1 MATLVTGG
9 TGFVGSNI
17 VRALAE
23 RGHEVLVLDLEGPS
37 ELLQRYVAPWAQR
50 ISFVQGS
57 VLDVDALHS
66 LGLNRSI
73 DKVVHAAYY
82 TPGSRE
88 ASDSKRVLETNIM
101 GTINVLDHA
110 REIGVNRFLFV
121 SSGGI
126 YGDMLSPGSQVEDAP
141 LLPSRLYRIS
151 KFACERIVERYHEI
165 HAMDTVSVRLGA
177 PYGPM
182 ERATDFNLNTS
193 LLFEW
198 TGKAMRGEP
207 IEVGPTVGGKAT
219 FVTDIAQ
226 GLCTVLDAPFLP
238 HRLYNLENPNYY
250 PISEVVSALL
260 AAYPDTSCVE
270 PMPTDAELGPG
281 MDMDVSRIKEDF
293 GFEAGI
299 SVCDGLKTYAQW
311 RVENDF
317 RD

>member
-9 TGFVGSNI
+9 TGFVGSNV

-23 RGHEVLVLDLEGPS
+23 RGHDVLVLDLDGPS
-37 ELLQRYVAPWAQR
+37 ALMERYIGPWAER
-50 ISFVQGS
+50 ITFVQGS
-57 VLDVDALHS
+57 VLDMDALGGLS
-66 LGLNRSI
+66 LNHSI
-73 DKVVHAAYY
+73 DRVVHGAYY

-101 GTINVLDHA
+101 GTINVLDLA
-110 REIGVNRFLFV
+110 REIGVDRFLFV

-126 YGDMLSPGSQVEDAP
+126 YGDMLSPGPQVEDTP

-151 KFACERIVERYHEI
+151 KFACGRIVERYHEI
-165 HAMDTVSVRLGA
+165 HTMDTVSVRLGA

-207 IEVGPTVGGKAT
+207 IEVGQTFGGKAT

-226 GLCTVLDAPFLP
+226 GICTVLDAPLLP

-260 AAYPDTSCVE
+260 AAYPDTSFVE

-281 MDMDVSRIKEDF
+281 MDMDVSRIKEDL
-293 GFEAGI
+293 GFEAETG
-299 SVCDGLKTYAQW
+299 VRDGLKTYLQW